1 MRHLLILL
9 LSATVLSNPAFA
21 VENTPPEKPLLDTES
36 SDVKK
41 TEPLVPAKESNATP
55 PKETSASEVKST
67 VLDPVR
73 NASTLTLETAIKR
86 ALAESPRL
94 KGFNSSVAAAK
105 GEQRQAGAWVNP
117 EVGVEAENIAG
128 KGAYKG
134 FDSAEVTYG
143 VTQEITIGGKISA
156 REGIADKGVEI
167 ASLDQQAA
175 TLDIIRDVTTA
186 YAEAVAAEENVR
198 LATEQKE
205 LAEDVL
211 KSVSVRVGAAAAPL
225 IQKSR
230 AEVERST
237 ATIALDKATRERDIT
252 RKKLA
257 SLMGEENLTL
267 PLDTAAFFTIVR
279 PELAALE
286 EKLKVNPDLV
296 KLSSSLEQSK
306 ARLDLEQ
313 ANAIPDP
320 RLSVGVRDFRDSGDQ
335 AFVVGVSLPI
345 PVFNANR
352 GNIEKARHEVSRTEM
367 DNRQMALNTSAEL
380 TQAHERMANAYIQA
394 ETLKTEILPSAD
406 KAFRLA
412 REGYGSGRFPY
423 LEVLDAQRSL
433 FGVKQQR
440 IEAIREFHSAKA
452 QVERLTAIHL
462 GSIKNT
468 GQTHVE

>member
-1 MRHLLILL
+1 MPKIHQKKIVWLLCATIL
-9 LSATVLSNPAFA
+9 SSQPVFA
-21 VENTPPEKPLLDTES
+21 QDAAKPETNNTPAAVAAVPQKITGFTLDDAIAKALLQ
-36 SDVKK
+36 
-41 TEPLVPAKESNATP
+41 
-55 PKETSASEVKST
+55 
-67 VLDPVR
+67 
-73 NASTLTLETAIKR
+73 
-86 ALAESPRL
+86 SPRL
-94 KGFNSSVAAAK
+94 KGFNSGVSAAK
-105 GEQRQAGAWVNP
+105 GEERQAGAWVNP
-117 EVGVEAENIAG
+117 EVGVEAENVAG
-128 KGAYKG
+128 QGAYKG

-156 REGIADKGVEI
+156 REGIAGKGVEI
-167 ASLDQQAA
+167 ASLEAQGAA
-175 TLDIIRDVTTA
+175 LDVIRDVTSA
-186 YAEAVAAEENVR
+186 YADVVAAEENVR

-237 ATIALDKATRERDIT
+237 ATIALDKAIRERDIT

-257 SLMGEENLTL
+257 SLMGEEAFTL
-267 PLDTAAFFTIVR
+267 PLDTTAFFAITK
-279 PELAALE
+279 PELPALE
-286 EKLKVNPDLV
+286 EKLKANPDIL
-296 KLSSSLEQSK
+296 KLNSSLEQSK

-335 AFVVGVSLPI
+335 AFLVGVSLPI

-352 GNIEKARHEVSRTEM
+352 GNIEKARSDVSRAEL
-367 DNRQMALNTSAEL
+367 DNRQMVLDVGAEL
-380 TQAHERMANAYIQA
+380 TSAHERMQNAYVQA

>member
-1 MRHLLILL
+1 MYQKKLVWLLCATIL
-9 LSATVLSNPAFA
+9 SSQPVFAQDVAKPETDNAPAA
-21 VENTPPEKPLLDTES
+21 VAAVPQKTTGFTLDEAIEKA
-36 SDVKK
+36 
-41 TEPLVPAKESNATP
+41 LVQ
-55 PKETSASEVKST
+55 
-67 VLDPVR
+67 
-73 NASTLTLETAIKR
+73 
-86 ALAESPRL
+86 SPRL
-94 KGFNSSVAAAK
+94 KGFSSGVAAAK
-105 GEQRQAGAWVNP
+105 GEQRQAGAWINP
-117 EVGVEAENIAG
+117 EVGVEAENVAG
-128 KGAYKG
+128 QGAYKG

-156 REGIADKGVEI
+156 REHIAGKGLEI
-167 ASLDQQAA
+167 ASLDEQAA

-237 ATIALDKATRERDIT
+237 STIALDKATRERDVT

-257 SLMGEENLTL
+257 ALMGEERFTL
-267 PLDTAAFFTIVR
+267 ALDSTAFYAIAK
-279 PELAALE
+279 PELAEIE
-286 EKLKVNPDLV
+286 EKLKANPDLV
-296 KLSSSLEQSK
+296 KLNSSLEQSK

-352 GNIEKARHEVSRTEM
+352 GNIEKARHEVSRTEL
-367 DNRQMALNTSAEL
+367 DNRQMVLNTSADL
-380 TQAHERMANAYIQA
+380 TQAHERMENAYVQA
-394 ETLKTEILPSAD
+394 QTLKTEILPSAD

-412 REGYGSGRFPY
+412 REGYGLGRFPY

-433 FGVKQQR
+433 FGVKQQQ
-440 IEAIREFHSAKA
+440 IEAIRDFHTAKA
-452 QVERLTAIHL
+452 QVERLTASRL
-462 GSIKNT
+462 NTIKKT
-468 GQTHVE
+468 GETHAE